1 MNDNRENF
9 QQAINSMLQG
19 FQYIVDKAKQENTQI
34 YNGILLSLTE
44 DGNIGTVLIN
54 GKQYSL
60 PFNGSPPDRST
71 GVTVKVFVPQGN
83 MNLAFCLYIPNDIAT
98 QSWVLQERPYK
109 TWVGT
114 QAQYDALSEQEKND
128 PNVLHLISDELGG

>member
-114 QAQYDALSEQEKND
+114 QAQYDSIPASQIDDFTKYYILTE
-128 PNVLHLISDELGG
+128 

>member
-1 MNDNRENF
+1 M
-9 QQAINSMLQG
+9 QL
-19 FQYIVDKAKQENTQI
+19 KALSKQENTQI

-60 PFNGSPPDRST
+60 PFNGSLPERST

-83 MNLAFCLYIPNDIAT
+83 MNLAFCLYIPSDIAT

-114 QAQYDALSEQEKND
+114 QAQYDSIPASEIDDFTKYYILTE
-128 PNVLHLISDELGG
+128 